1 MSGGTGPNPAAR
13 LFVDHRGGIRQ
24 CPPGQS
30 PRTRAGIHGVLACNG
45 RVLLVR
51 PPGVNWLELPGGGI
65 DPGEEPTVALQ
76 RELREEAG
84 VHVAGAELAATA
96 EIAMQTRYYAANH
109 DEYWHYD
116 QTFRLITLSREPAL
130 HPPGEHGHA
139 VHWQSLDELH
149 GEALHHLHRAALD
162 RLLGLCT

>member
-1 MSGGTGPNPAAR
+1 MSGGAHPGAPER
-13 LFVDHRGGIRQ
+13 LFVDHRGGIRR

-30 PRTRAGIHGVLACNG
+30 PRTRAGIHGVLTCNA

-51 PPGVNWLELPGGGI
+51 PPGGNWLELPGGGI
-65 DPGEEPTVALQ
+65 DPGEDPTRALQ

-84 VHVAGAELAATA
+84 VRVAGVELAATA

-116 QTFRLITLSREPAL
+116 QTFRLIPLSGEPTL
-130 HPPGEHGHA
+130 HPPEEHGHEVLWLPLA
-139 VHWQSLDELH
+139 ELH